1 MLRLGVL
8 LLLLAI
14 ACGAAGCG
22 GADDLQQRGEELR
35 QRGEELRQRAEKAR
49 DRAQRSARRVEA
61 QVREALDK
69 LERAVPQATSDAQ
82 APSSGDKRL
91 EAYLKEVLTS
101 VDTYWTKTLRASD
114 VPEPRVSFLW
124 IPPGRGTRTG
134 CGAVA
139 DENAAFYCPAD
150 DTIFVGEELAADI
163 LRGTGRT
170 FPGERA
176 GYGKAEG
183 DFGLA
188 YVIAH
193 EYAHN
198 IQQELGLARIDPRY
212 GVEPL
217 ELQADCMAG
226 LWGNSVYREGKL
238 KPGDVEE
245 AISTV
250 LAAGDFDTK
259 NPQHHGTPDE
269 RRAAWLLG
277 YRSGDPAACR
287 DAAGV

>member
-1 MLRLGVL
+1 MPRLAVALL
-8 LLLLAI
+8 LLLLAAGAP
-14 ACGAAGCG
+14 ACGE
-22 GADDLQQRGEELR
+22 ADDLRERGEALR
-35 QRGEELRQRAEKAR
+35 ERAEKAR
-49 DRAQRSARRVEA
+49 DRAERSAQRVVDR
-61 QVREALDK
+61 VRAALED
-69 LERAVPQATSDAQ
+69 LERAVPQATRDEQ

-91 EAYLKEVLTS
+91 EDFLTEVLRS
-101 VDTYWTKTLRASD
+101 VDAYWTRTLRSSGAQ
-114 VPEPRVSFLW
+114 EPRVSFLW
-124 IPPGRGTRTG
+124 IPPGRAARSA

-139 DENAAFYCPAD
+139 NEKSAFYCPSD

-163 LRGTGRT
+163 LRATGRT

-176 GYGKAEG
+176 GYGKARG

-198 IQQELGLARIDPRY
+198 VQHELGLARVDPRY
-212 GVEPL
+212 GVEAL

-226 LWGNSVYREGKL
+226 LWGNSVYREGRL

-250 LAAGDFDTK
+250 LAAGDFDTS

-269 RRAAWLLG
+269 RRAAWLAG
-277 YRSGDPAACR
+277 YRSGDPGRCA
-287 DAAGV
+287 DLAGV